1 MKRIVLLFAIAFA
14 IVVSVQ
20 AQIPD
25 PGDPV
30 CAYCEVD
37 LKSNQPHKRGCP
49 YYEEP
54 SSESSSSSSSS
65 SSSTTSKPSRPFNER
80 TDVPLDYYGN
90 NLYRCPKCGQL
101 NHSSD
106 YCSLAKTQR
115 DYRYWENKVWSTKK
129 KKELQEAIKQRDRAW
144 SLLKWDVKNAWEDY
158 DRRHQY
164 SSSSSSSSSSST
176 PTPSTSLER
185 IQIPYECEL
194 CKARVMAYN
203 FNDAL
208 RQFAN
213 NPWIHKPTCPK
224 YKPKPG
230 QNPSTSLKDYTPA
243 QEHPMVS
250 EPLMDMP
257 VRQPAPQFSSIN
269 ETNIRH
275 EKPVSIIGKH
285 EWGEISEE
293 SLSAFES
300 LMGEEIPREFDIERY
315 NHDKGTV
322 ILGTHK
328 DNGRYHWTILCP
340 QPDGSRTLISQ
351 EELKGG
357 FLYGSQNVGEL
368 RDVHFEGQGTFII
381 AEYTSGFRQ
390 VYDKTGKHF
399 RDGYNIK
406 VLGSMVDGKR
416 LLYVGKDEDTLVNLI
431 FDEDGEVIVDGDDI
445 EQYDDAIIARNGN
458 DCHLSNWKGDLLE
471 IGNINTFEDIKAF
484 NNQGSYYILKDWNKG
499 YAIIGRGFIRYG
511 GWYDT
516 EEEAHRAWRDYHP

>member
-1 MKRIVLLFAIAFA
+1 MITCPACGSVSHERWCAFALTQKAAIEAKSKAIAETSYEGRRKAVIYFH
-14 IVVSVQ
+14 
-20 AQIPD
+20 
-25 PGDPV
+25 V
-30 CAYCEVD
+30 CEDNLLNSFDYWMAKFNSE
-37 LKSNQPHKRGCP
+37 R
-49 YYEEP
+49 EEAERKDQ
-54 SSESSSSSSSS
+54 STQQK
-65 SSSTTSKPSRPFNER
+65 SST
-80 TDVPLDYYGN
+80 
-90 NLYRCPKCGQL
+90 
-101 NHSSD
+101 H
-106 YCSLAKTQR
+106 
-115 DYRYWENKVWSTKK
+115 
-129 KKELQEAIKQRDRAW
+129 
-144 SLLKWDVKNAWEDY
+144 LKN
-158 DRRHQY
+158 
-164 SSSSSSSSSSST
+164 
-176 PTPSTSLER
+176 
-185 IQIPYECEL
+185 
-194 CKARVMAYN
+194 
-203 FNDAL
+203 
-208 RQFAN
+208 
-213 NPWIHKPTCPK
+213 
-224 YKPKPG
+224 
-230 QNPSTSLKDYTPA
+230 YTPA
-243 QEHPMVS
+243 PERPVVS

-351 EELKGG
+351 EELKGD
-357 FLYGSQNVGEL
+357 FFYGSQNVGEL

-381 AEYTSGFRQ
+381 AEYTSGYRQ
-390 VYDKTGKHF
+390 VYDKNGKLF

-431 FDEDGEVIVDGDDI
+431 FDENGEDIVGGGDI
-445 EQYDDAIIARNGN
+445 EQYDDAIIVRDVNA
-458 DCHLSNWKGDLLE
+458 CYLSNWKGNLLE
-471 IGNINTFEDIKAF
+471 IGNHNAFEDIKAY

-511 GWYDT
+511 DWYDT